1 MRKKVLTCM
10 FSLLIVCQS
19 LTLTSCKKEDTN
31 SSADDSNSISST
43 DSQIESTEKILVW
56 AVQDLV
62 DISDETVAQFNRT
75 LKEKGFDYNVEFK
88 VLDYENYQTELQKTD
103 CDIAFSGF
111 IGEDNENKP
120 RKLIEAGYFECL
132 DDYIKNSDWCNDINE
147 KQWNAVRYDDK
158 LYTIANENYVIEGT
172 SIVFNL
178 NKISKEEIEK
188 FSGDITELNDIVNDP
203 KSILYDLG
211 DLSFANIYGY
221 SYENGV
227 LVSVD
232 DKKAYNPFET
242 QEVVTFL
249 KAVNS
254 WYNHG
259 LVLDREELFEIN
271 LQAQQKGEEP
281 YEWTACITGNAYIF
295 DDYID
300 VYVYSTSKPISFTN
314 YAAATGISA
323 NSKNKDAAYELISLI
338 HTNSDLANLLIYGAG
353 YQDING
359 IACDEDGTPINA
371 FGKKYVFGINK
382 NILAGG
388 FEGSI
393 EFESQ
398 KDLDKYFDE
407 QVLESPANDI
417 KLSCDTSKAITIF
430 EENTVIWKS
439 KDIDKDIA
447 TTLKASKEAGIDDIL
462 AELNAELGG

>member
-271 LQAQQKGEEP
+271 LQAQIGR
-281 YEWTACITGNAYIF
+281 AH
-295 DDYID
+295 
-300 VYVYSTSKPISFTN
+300 V
-314 YAAATGISA
+314 
-323 NSKNKDAAYELISLI
+323 
-338 HTNSDLANLLIYGAG
+338 
-353 YQDING
+353 
-359 IACDEDGTPINA
+359 
-371 FGKKYVFGINK
+371 
-382 NILAGG
+382 
-388 FEGSI
+388 
-393 EFESQ
+393 
-398 KDLDKYFDE
+398 
-407 QVLESPANDI
+407 
-417 KLSCDTSKAITIF
+417 
-430 EENTVIWKS
+430 
-439 KDIDKDIA
+439 
-447 TTLKASKEAGIDDIL
+447 
-462 AELNAELGG
+462 